1 MGHAPRSN
9 PFLSSITVEDS
20 NMSRFPSRFT
30 RTALLIGVSLVSI
43 TACGSDSSS
52 SPASTAATSP
62 TAATTTAPLVTA
74 ATEPAGSTADTIA
87 TTSLPATD
95 NTLVNNDNPFSVE
108 TANGTLTLS
117 AMPTKI
123 VSLAPTHTETLFAIG
138 AGAQVVAVDDQS
150 NYPAEAA
157 AVSSALS
164 GYTPNV
170 EAIAGYQPD
179 LVILSDD
186 SGGIVAQLQALD
198 IPVWVGSAPDTL
210 EEAYTE
216 IEQLGVLTG
225 RFAEATGLVGEM
237 QTGITAALD
246 SLPETEVPVT
256 YYHELDNTLFSITSN
271 TFLGQIYSLAGLINI
286 ADSAE
291 ASSNY
296 PQLNSE
302 FIITADPELIFLGDT
317 KCCGESP
324 ATVAA
329 RDGWA
334 GIAAVTNGGVIAMD
348 DDIASRWG
356 PRIVDYMQAVVA
368 AVTAAAAVPAG

>member
-1 MGHAPRSN
+1 
-9 PFLSSITVEDS
+9 
-20 NMSRFPSRFT
+20 MSRFPSRFT
-30 RTALLIGVSLVSI
+30 RTALLIGVSLTAI

-52 SPASTAATSP
+52 SSSSSATTAASTTI
-62 TAATTTAPLVTA
+62 ATTSATATD
-74 ATEPAGSTADTIA
+74 ATEPAGSTADTVA
-87 TTSLPATD
+87 TTSPATD
-95 NTLVNNDNPFSVE
+95 NTLVSNDNPFSVE
-108 TANGTLTLS
+108 TANGPLTLA

-138 AGAQVVAVDDQS
+138 AGSQVVAVDDQS

-237 QTGITAALD
+237 QTGISAALN
-246 SLPETEVPVT
+246 SLPETEVPFT

-302 FIITADPELIFLGDT
+302 FIITANPELIFLGDT

-324 ATVAA
+324 ATVAV

-334 GIAAVTNGGVIAMD
+334 GITAVTNGGVIAMD

-368 AVTAAAAVPAG
+368 AVTSAAAVPAG